1 MAMAQTKAR
10 ALVAIL
16 EMTLLWICPVSGQA
30 ADITLNAPARARA
43 AGPEAL
49 PVLRLTGR
57 LETGDAEKL
66 RAMLAKLPVT
76 AASKA
81 GNPLAVIELSSIG
94 GSLTEG
100 FEIGLLLKERK
111 VIAVVRKRDLCL
123 SSCALAFLGGNAFH
137 VPTAYPKDC
146 NLEIGG
152 KVAFHNFSLNRNGL
166 RDVTSTDPVASRL
179 QGFSDARGGAAELM
193 KYAGE
198 LGLPPNLVSS
208 IIGRPTED
216 FQYIESIGQF
226 LSLRVCPIGVGRP
239 SIALPVQASNVC
251 DHSTGWRDPAL
262 VLEARAIPATQAKR
276 YMLERVQEDMRAA
289 KARGRLADQ
298 LGDGAVMRVK
308 EEIDR
313 LYDDLRAAGVAL
325 PQILDETFEVGRY
338 RAGTFEVVCYVSL
351 SSDDPDKYDVVVRGP
366 RGLTDPPLLPPENAR
381 RLFLFGRDDM
391 INPRP

>member
-1 MAMAQTKAR
+1 MALIKVR
-10 ALVAIL
+10 AFVAMLV
-16 EMTLLWICPVSGQA
+16 MTLLWICPVSGQA
-30 ADITLNAPARARA
+30 ADITLNAPARART

-57 LETGDAEKL
+57 LETGDADKL
-66 RAMLAKLPVT
+66 RAMLAKLPAT

-100 FEIGLLLKERK
+100 FEIGLLLKQRK

-137 VPTAYPKDC
+137 VPSTYPEDC

-166 RDVTSTDPVASRL
+166 REVTSTDPVASRL
-179 QGFSDARGGAAELM
+179 QGFSDARGGAAELV
-193 KYAGE
+193 KYAGD

-216 FQYIESIGQF
+216 FNYIESIGQF
-226 LSLRVCPIGVGRP
+226 LSLRICPIGVGRP
-239 SIALPVQASNVC
+239 PIALPVQARNVC
-251 DHSTGWRDPAL
+251 DHSTGWRDPEL
-262 VLEARAIPATQAKR
+262 LLDAREIPVAQAKL
-276 YMLERVQEDMRAA
+276 YMLERLQENMRAA

-308 EEIDR
+308 EETDR

-325 PQILDETFEVGRY
+325 PEILGATFEVGRQ
-338 RAGTFEVVCYVSL
+338 RAGGYEVVCYVSL
-351 SSDDPDKYDVVVRGP
+351 SHDDPDKYNVVARGP
-366 RGLTDPPLLPPENAR
+366 RGLTDPPLSPPENAR

>member
-1 MAMAQTKAR
+1 MARPRAR
-10 ALVAIL
+10 AFVAIL
-16 EMTLLWICPVSGQA
+16 EVTLLWTCPVPGQA

-49 PVLRLTGR
+49 PMLRLTGR
-57 LETGDAEKL
+57 LETGDADKL

-137 VPTAYPKDC
+137 VPSAYPKDC

-179 QGFSDARGGAAELM
+179 QGFSDARGGAAELV

-216 FQYIESIGQF
+216 FQYIKSIGQF
-226 LSLRVCPIGVGRP
+226 LSLRICPIGVDRP
-239 SIALPVQASNVC
+239 PIALPLQATNVC
-251 DHSTGWRDPAL
+251 NHSTGWRDPEL
-262 VLEARAIPATQAKR
+262 LLEAREIPVAQAKQ

-325 PQILDETFEVGRY
+325 PEILGATFEIGRQ
-338 RAGTFEVVCYVSL
+338 RAGGYEVVCYVSL
-351 SSDDPDKYDVVVRGP
+351 SPGDPDKYDVVVRGA
-366 RGLTDPPLLPPENAR
+366 RGLTDPTLSPPENAR
-381 RLFLFGRDDM
+381 RLFLFSRDDM
-391 INPRP
+391 INPGP